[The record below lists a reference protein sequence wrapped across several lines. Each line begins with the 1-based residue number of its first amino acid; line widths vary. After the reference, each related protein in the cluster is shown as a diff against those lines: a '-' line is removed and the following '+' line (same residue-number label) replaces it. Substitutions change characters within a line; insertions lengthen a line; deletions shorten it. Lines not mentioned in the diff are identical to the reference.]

1 MPKLTLFVP
10 DAEPMKI
17 AFDDQEV
24 VNVGRAADNDIVL
37 EHDSIS
43 GHHAQ
48 LKLVDGGYVLVDLDS
63 TNGTFFD
70 GSPAAD
76 NPLHHGSQI
85 AFGQVPATYE
95 DESEAA
101 AAPDAPAEEPA
112 AAAGDGGGFSD
123 TDISGG
129 ESLSHSIHAQA
140 AAQSVRPDGFGNLS
154 PLGKAAKKDAVGQSI
169 MLIGILG
176 LLAAVATIASAF
188 VMTAG

>member
-37 EHDSIS
+37 DHDSIS

-48 LKLVDGGYVLVDLDS
+48 LKLVDGGYILVDLDS

-70 GSPAAD
+70 GAKAD
-76 NPLHHGSQI
+76 NNPLHHGSQI
-85 AFGQVPATYE
+85 AFGQVPASYE

-101 AAPDAPAEEPA
+101 SAPAEEPA
-112 AAAGDGGGFSD
+112 AAAGGSFSD

-140 AAQSVRPDGFGNLS
+140 AAQSVRPGGFGNLS
-154 PLGKAAKKDAVGQSI
+154 PLGKGAKKDAVGQSI
-169 MLIGILG
+169 MLIGILA
-176 LLAAVATIASAF
+176 LLAAVATIAGAF
-188 VMTAG
+188 IMTAG

>member
-37 EHDSIS
+37 DHDSIS

-48 LKLVDGGYVLVDLDS
+48 LKLVDGGYILVDLDS

-70 GSPAAD
+70 GAAAD
-76 NPLHHGSQI
+76 NNPLHDGSQI
-85 AFGQVPATYE
+85 AFGQVPASYE
-95 DESEAA
+95 DATEAT
-101 AAPDAPAEEPA
+101 APEPAAEEPA
-112 AAAGDGGGFSD
+112 AAAGGGFSD

-140 AAQSVRPDGFGNLS
+140 AAQAVRPGSFGNLS
-154 PLGKAAKKDAVGQSI
+154 PLGKAVKKDAVGQSI
-169 MLIGILG
+169 MLVGILA
-176 LLAAVATIASAF
+176 LLAAIATIAGAF
-188 VMTAG
+188 IMTAG

>member
-17 AFDDQEV
+17 AFVDQEI

-37 EHDSIS
+37 DHDSIS

-48 LKLVDGGYVLVDLDS
+48 LKLVDGGYILVDLDS

-70 GSPAAD
+70 GAKAAD

-85 AFGQVPATYE
+85 AFGQVPASFE
-95 DESEAA
+95 NEAEAA
-101 AAPDAPAEEPA
+101 AAPEPVAEEPA
-112 AAAGDGGGFSD
+112 AASSGFSD
-123 TDISGG
+123 TDISSG

-140 AAQSVRPDGFGNLS
+140 AAQAVRPGSYGNLS
-154 PLGKAAKKDAVGQSI
+154 PLGKATKKDAVGQSV
-169 MLIGILG
+169 MLIGILA
-176 LLAAVATIASAF
+176 LLAGIATIASAF
-188 VMTAG
+188 IMTAG

>member
-17 AFDDQEV
+17 SFDDQEV

-37 EHDSIS
+37 DHDSIS

-48 LKLVDGGYVLVDLDS
+48 LKLVDGGYILVDLDS

-70 GSPAAD
+70 GAPADD
-76 NPLHHGSQI
+76 NPLHDGSQI
-85 AFGQVPATYE
+85 AFGQVPAAYE
-95 DESEAA
+95 DATEAA
-101 AAPDAPAEEPA
+101 AASEPA
-112 AAAGDGGGFSD
+112 AEQAAAAASGFSD
-123 TDISGG
+123 TDISSG

-140 AAQSVRPDGFGNLS
+140 AAQAVRPNGFGNLS

-169 MLIGILG
+169 MLVGILA
-176 LLAAVATIASAF
+176 LLAAIATIAGA
-188 VMTAG
+188 VIMTAG

>member
-17 AFDDQEV
+17 AFDDQKI

-37 EHDSIS
+37 DHDSIS

-70 GSPAAD
+70 GAKAAD

-85 AFGQVPATYE
+85 AFGQVPASFE
-95 DESEAA
+95 NEAEAA
-101 AAPDAPAEEPA
+101 AAPEPA
-112 AAAGDGGGFSD
+112 ATSSGFSD
-123 TDISGG
+123 TDISAG

-140 AAQSVRPDGFGNLS
+140 AAQAVRPGSYGNLS

-169 MLIGILG
+169 MLVGILA
-176 LLAAVATIASAF
+176 LLAAIATIAGAF
-188 VMTAG
+188 IMTAG